1 VERFLAER
9 PRLRFAKALPGEA
22 CIRCVQ
28 GVQAVAY
35 LDLSGFQGQPVAVG
49 STFAADATL
58 TALEWQVVAIAQRDR
73 LSSLEAPGRWSR
85 VLALFFGGDRASP
98 RLADSKLEALRRIAV
113 LAWHKGYALP
123 KQEIAAFHA
132 SGYSIDQLE
141 LLLARVSQGR
151 IARNEARAR

>member
-1 VERFLAER
+1 M
-9 PRLRFAKALPGEA
+9 
-22 CIRCVQ
+22 
-28 GVQAVAY
+28 AY
-35 LDLSGFQGQPVAVG
+35 LDFTGFDGQPLATG
-49 STFAADATL
+49 TTLDSTATL
-58 TALEWQVVAIAQRDR
+58 SPLEWQVVAIAQRDR

-85 VLALFFGGDRASP
+85 LLALLFGGDRASP

-132 SGYSIDQLE
+132 SGYSLEHLE

-151 IARNEARAR
+151 SALNEGRAR